1 MLPDRPPAVK
11 AAPRTNNGSSL
22 FIWKALSEAGMRR
35 LWRVLVVLVAAGCAG
50 KEPPLTQF
58 DHVSKNDFTFEARA
72 DLEYPEDD
80 PKAEATRMDWLNKA
94 LADRHLCPNGYT
106 ITDRTKVAAPE
117 QALGQTHNIAYH
129 GVCK

>member
-1 MLPDRPPAVK
+1 MVLAV
-11 AAPRTNNGSSL
+11 
-22 FIWKALSEAGMRR
+22 
-35 LWRVLVVLVAAGCAG
+35 AGCAG
-50 KEPPLTQF
+50 KEPPLSRF
-58 DHVSKNDFTFEARA
+58 DQASENDFTLEARA
-72 DLEYPEDD
+72 AMQNTEDD